1 MFLGEFD
8 HSVDERGRLAIPA
21 KFRPPLNDG
30 MVITKGIDRCLV
42 VWPIEDWRVFTDDLR
57 QMPLMAGDARRMQR
71 FFLAGAADAT
81 ADRLGRILIP
91 APLREY
97 AQLTDQAIVIG
108 VGDRIEI
115 WSPDNWRQ
123 ERSSAED
130 QSSELAEHL
139 FTLGVSR

>member
-1 MFLGEFD
+1 MFLGEFE
-8 HSVDERGRLAIPA
+8 HAVDDRGRIAIPA
-21 KFRPPLNDG
+21 KFRPALADG
-30 MVITKGIDRCLV
+30 MVVTKGIDRCLV
-42 VWPIEDWRVFTDDLR
+42 IWPIDDWRTFTDDLR

-81 ADRLGRILIP
+81 PDRLGRILIP
-91 APLREY
+91 SPLRLY
-97 AQLTDQAIVIG
+97 AQLTDQAVVIG
-108 VGDRIEI
+108 VGDRVEI
-115 WSPDNWRQ
+115 WSTVNWEQ